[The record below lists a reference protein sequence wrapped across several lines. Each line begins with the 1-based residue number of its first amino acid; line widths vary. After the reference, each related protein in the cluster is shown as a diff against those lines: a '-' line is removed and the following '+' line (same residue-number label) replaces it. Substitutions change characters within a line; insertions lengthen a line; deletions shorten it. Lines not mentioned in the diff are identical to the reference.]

1 MSLVEPPRNRSG
13 IPPEVAPGGPGTVSD
28 ARTSR
33 GSVAVGDG
41 PGRARIA
48 YRAST
53 QEYEYEVLEPPLSPA
68 EAALMLRL
76 RERLIDELPSGVDPR
91 PEVRRGVFR
100 PLVVAR
106 IRSEARST
114 SSDAAARL
122 GYYLERDFL
131 GYGPIDVPMND
142 PAVEDV
148 SCDGAGIPVY
158 VYHRVRGSIRSNVAF
173 ATPDALDRFV
183 VWLAQRSGRHISAAA
198 PMLEATLPEGARLH
212 ATLGTFVTSRGSS
225 FTIRRFRERPLTPV
239 DLVVLG
245 TLGPEP
251 MAYLWLAVESGRSGM
266 ICGGTASGKTTTL
279 NAVLSFV
286 PPDMKVVSIEDTR
299 EISLPHENW
308 VALVTRSGVGPT
320 NPTTG
325 KSPGEIDMFDLLST
339 ALRQR
344 PQYMTVGEV
353 RGPEAYIVF
362 QAMATGKTCLT
373 TFHAEDVEAMVHRM
387 ENPPISL
394 PRSLFSALGFVILQ
408 RQIQVGETRARR
420 VQSITEIVGLDGDTG
435 ELITNAAYVWD
446 PDEDRFHST
455 GQSYILER
463 IARERN
469 QTLAEVE
476 GEVARR
482 VELLELLGRRHAR
495 SPPDLPFTYREFGR
509 AIAQYYRDPTRALAD
524 ARVAAEALGADA
536 PAARPAA

>member
-1 MSLVEPPRNRSG
+1 MNLVEAPRTPAG
-13 IPPEVAPGGPGTVSD
+13 APPEVAGDGSGPVCD
-28 ARTSR
+28 AVVPDRAAPVD
-33 GSVAVGDG
+33 GG

-53 QEYEYEVLEPPLSPA
+53 QEYEYEVLEPPLSSA
-68 EAALMLRL
+68 EEALLLRL
-76 RERLIDELPSGVDPR
+76 RERLIDELPSGIDPR
-91 PEVRRGVFR
+91 AEARRGVFR
-100 PLVVAR
+100 PIAAAR
-106 IRSEARST
+106 LRSEARSI
-114 SSDAAARL
+114 SSEAAARL
-122 GYYLERDFL
+122 GYYLERDL
-131 GYGPIDVPMND
+131 IGYGPIDVPMND
-142 PAVEDV
+142 PAVEDL
-148 SCDGAGIPVY
+148 SCDGAGIPIY
-158 VYHRVRGSIRSNVAF
+158 VYHRVHGSIRSNVRF
-173 ATPDALDRFV
+173 ATTLELDRFV
-183 VWLAQRSGRHISAAA
+183 VWLAQRSGRHLSAAA

-225 FTIRRFRERPLTPV
+225 FTIRRFHERPLTPV
-239 DLVVLG
+239 DLVALG

-251 MAYLWLAVESGRSGM
+251 LAYLWLAVESGRSGM

-308 VALVTRSGVGPT
+308 VALGTRSGVGPT

-446 PDEDRFHST
+446 PEEDRFHST
-455 GQSYILER
+455 GQSYVLER

-482 VELLELLGRRHAR
+482 VELLELLGRRYAR
-495 SPPDLPFTYREFGR
+495 SPADLPFTYRDFGR
-509 AIAQYYRDPTRALAD
+509 AIAGYYRDPARAIAE
-524 ARVAAEALGADA
+524 ARVAAEALGANA
-536 PAARPAA
+536 PAARLP